1 LLAQKLESIAVWFS
15 QKEKFEAGLRR
26 LPVEIGLLGFS
37 FFAVTR
43 RNFHY
48 GPDPTNS
55 WLLS

>member
-1 LLAQKLESIAVWFS
+1 LKSIAVWFS
-15 QKEKFEAGLRR
+15 QKEEFEAGLRR

-37 FFAVTR
+37 FFAGTR